1 MAAGPIPPSWE
12 VPKVFR
18 ERLGARAGRQRAMA
32 ADGHLLLILH
42 GLPHPDAP
50 DQNEARLFWRKPDGG
65 WRAQG
70 SGATAIAPLRAHV
83 EELATAIDALEGR
96 AAKAQRARDWFAIM
110 HAAAPLARV
119 ARAQSAALQEAR
131 ELAKGDRDLITV
143 RDAAQ
148 DNERSVE
155 LIAGHA
161 RAGLDYAIAAAA
173 EDNAR
178 QTEHVVASQHRLNRI
193 AATFLPIGAVGSLL
207 GVNLRHGLEGWQA
220 PYPFWIVAAVALLVG
235 LAVRASLPERKP
247 DDDRG

>member
-1 MAAGPIPPSWE
+1 M
-12 VPKVFR
+12 FR
-18 ERLGARAGRQRAMA
+18 ERVGARAGRQRAMA

-42 GLPHPDAP
+42 GPPHPDAP
-50 DQNEARLFWRKPDGG
+50 DQNEARLFWRRPDGT

-70 SGATAIAPLRAHV
+70 SSATSIAPLRAQV
-83 EELATAIDALEGR
+83 EELAATIDALEGR
-96 AAKAQRARDWFAIM
+96 AAKAVRARDWFDIM

-131 ELAKGDRDLITV
+131 ELARGDRELITV

-148 DNERSVE
+148 DNERSIE
-155 LIAGHA
+155 LISGHA

-193 AATFLPIGAVGSLL
+193 AATFLPIGALGSLL
-207 GVNLRHGLEGWQA
+207 GVNLRHGLESWSA
-220 PYPFWIVAAVALLVG
+220 PYPFWIVALVALLLG
-235 LAVRASLPERKP
+235 LVVRASLPARKP
-247 DDDRG
+247 GPP